1 MHLVLGALLAADGAA
16 RMTGEP
22 GGIVIIGIGN
32 GLRRDDGVGIA
43 AAAALDALAIPNVV
57 VTTGIADPMSLLEA
71 WTGAGLTVIV
81 DAAIVDPSTPGRIR
95 RCELADLATPPEG
108 LSSHSLDIGRTY
120 ALGQTLGR
128 VPGELVVFTVEIPD
142 TGHGIGMTPQVARAV
157 PKVVDMVTAEIS
169 RALSAR

>member
-1 MHLVLGALLAADGAA
+1 
-16 RMTGEP
+16 MTGEP

-32 GLRRDDGVGIA
+32 GFRRDDGVGIA

-95 RCELADLATPPEG
+95 RCELADAGHSTRGVELAQP
-108 LSSHSLDIGRTY
+108 
-120 ALGQTLGR
+120 
-128 VPGELVVFTVEIPD
+128 
-142 TGHGIGMTPQVARAV
+142 
-157 PKVVDMVTAEIS
+157 
-169 RALSAR
+169 